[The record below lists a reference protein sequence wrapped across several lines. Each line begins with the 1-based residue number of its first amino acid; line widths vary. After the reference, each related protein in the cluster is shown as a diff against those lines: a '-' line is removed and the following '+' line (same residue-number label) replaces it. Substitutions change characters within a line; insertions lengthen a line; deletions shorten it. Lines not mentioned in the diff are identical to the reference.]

1 MKVSVNQKVLL
12 EGLTKVGKAITGKAT
27 LDVLKGVFIDANQK
41 GIMLRG
47 TDNDISIATLLKAD
61 VIEPGS
67 VVLDYKLLLEVVR
80 KLPNDNI
87 SIDLE
92 KDEVQITCEKS
103 YFSIITMDKESF
115 PDIPKI
121 RVNSSVMIQQSYFK
135 QLVNKVCYAAAEDN
149 TRPILQGVLVEIKN
163 NLFNLVALDGYRLSL
178 AKIRIDSDSEFSVV
192 AQSKH
197 LIEISKILDSKEI
210 QISFNENHIIF
221 KSANLNVMVR
231 LLEGSYPQY
240 TSLINDN
247 TDKKVIV
254 KRSEL
259 IDAIE
264 RATLLS
270 NVDGVK
276 RVVKLN
282 INTEVV
288 NILSKSTRGNSKE
301 SIELTSVEGVIND
314 FDIAFNSKYLLDA
327 LRYIEDYEVTL
338 HFSSSV
344 QSCILRGTNADKEL
358 ETSLVLPVRL

>member
-1 MKVSVNQKVLL
+1 MKVCVSQKVLL
-12 EGLTKVGKAITGKAT
+12 EGLNKVGKAITGKST

-80 KLPNDNI
+80 KLPNDDI
-87 SIDLE
+87 SIDLK
-92 KDEVQITCEKS
+92 KDEVKITCKKS
-103 YFSIITMDKESF
+103 YFSIIAIDKTSF
-115 PDIPKI
+115 PDTPKI
-121 RVNSSVMIQQSYFK
+121 KVNSSIMIQQSYFK
-135 QLVNKVCYAAAEDN
+135 QLVNKVCYAAAEVS
-149 TRPILQGVLVEIKN
+149 TMPILQGVLVEVKN

-178 AKIRIDSDSEFSVV
+178 AKTRIESESEFSVV

-197 LIEISKILDSKEI
+197 LIEISKILDSNEI

-221 KSANLNVMVR
+221 KSSNLNVMVR
-231 LLEGSYPQY
+231 LLEGAYPQY

-270 NVDGVK
+270 NVEGVN
-276 RVVKLN
+276 RVIKLN
-282 INTEVV
+282 INTEVA
-288 NILSKSTRGNSKE
+288 NILSKSTKGNSKE

-314 FDIAFNSKYLLDA
+314 FDIAFNSRYLLDA

-344 QSCILRGTNADKEL
+344 QPCILRGTNADKEL
-358 ETSLVLPVRL
+358 ETALVLPVRL